1 MCVLIPNFLTNFT
14 ELDFEKGFGI
24 FDVLVSS
31 CEGGIRKVGLFRGG
45 IPRLVSWLF
54 YNIS

>member
-1 MCVLIPNFLTNFT
+1 MCVLIQKFLTNFT
-14 ELDFEKGFGI
+14 GLDFEKEFDI